1 MLYCL
6 YHPTLEMVVVE
17 DEERERLL
25 ETGVWFDHP
34 LLAKEMRLNYEQEIE
49 NERANAQREN
59 ESGHTGISR
68 QIQSLQCGDDKQR
81 RESPGNSKNDNKGT
95 RQRCLPRQVKEAKN
109 ATGLEDNE

>member
-34 LLAKEMRLNYEQEIE
+34 LPAKEMRLNYEEEIE

-59 ESGHTGISR
+59 ESGQTGISR
-68 QIQSLQCGDDKQR
+68 QIQSLQCSDDKQR
-81 RESPGNSKNDNKGT
+81 RESAGISKNDNKGT
-95 RQRCLPRQVKEAKN
+95 RQRRLSSKVKEAKN
-109 ATGLEDNE
+109 ATSLEDNK